1 MPKIKLESENV
12 VTETLLIALY
22 ARALEARQPVPLI
35 RDDTAAAL
43 VEQIDCDFARA
54 RMHHHDQIF
63 TMMRV
68 REFDRR
74 ARDFLARHP
83 QPVVV
88 HIGCGLDTRFERVA
102 ARNEAVTWYDLDL
115 PEVIALRRQLIA
127 ESDRCRFIGCS
138 DFEASW
144 VAAVSAHDAR
154 PFLFLAEGVFPYFE
168 EAQVKRLFLTLMQ
181 RFPGAELVCDAM
193 SPLMVWVNNL
203 QLRFLRVGARL
214 HWGLRRHR
222 DPDGWSDASSAGA
235 GIRLLDEW
243 FYFDRPEPRL
253 GAAQWMR
260 HLPPLAKGTG
270 IYHYQ
275 LGCSEASR

>member
-12 VTETLLIALY
+12 VAETLLIALY
-22 ARALEARQPVPLI
+22 ARALEAQQPVPLI
-35 RDDTAAAL
+35 RDDAAAAL
-43 VEQIDCDFARA
+43 VEQIDYDFARA

-115 PEVIALRRQLIA
+115 PEVIALR
-127 ESDRCRFIGCS
+127 
-138 DFEASW
+138 
-144 VAAVSAHDAR
+144 
-154 PFLFLAEGVFPYFE
+154 
-168 EAQVKRLFLTLMQ
+168 
-181 RFPGAELVCDAM
+181 
-193 SPLMVWVNNL
+193 
-203 QLRFLRVGARL
+203 
-214 HWGLRRHR
+214 
-222 DPDGWSDASSAGA
+222 
-235 GIRLLDEW
+235 
-243 FYFDRPEPRL
+243 FDRPEPRL

-275 LGCSEASR
+275 LGCSGASR

>member
-1 MPKIKLESENV
+1 MPKIKLQSENIV
-12 VTETLLIALY
+12 AETLLIPLY

-35 RDDTAAAL
+35 RDEAAAAL
-43 VEQIDCDFARA
+43 VEQIDYDFART

-63 TMMRV
+63 TLMRV

-83 QPVVV
+83 QAVVI
-88 HIGCGLDTRFERVA
+88 HIGCGLDTRFERVD
-102 ARNEAVTWYDLDL
+102 NGQVTWYDLDL

-127 ESDRCRFIGCS
+127 EGERRRYLGCS
-138 DFEASW
+138 VFDSSW
-144 VAAVSAHDAR
+144 LTAAGAQAGR
-154 PFLFLAEGVFPYFE
+154 PTLFLAEGVFPYFE
-168 EAQVKRLFLTLMQ
+168 EAQVKGLFLTFLE

-193 SPLMVWVNNL
+193 TPLMVRANNL

-214 HWGLRRHR
+214 HWGLRRGR
-222 DPDGWSDASSAGA
+222 DPERWRDASSAGA

-253 GAAQWMR
+253 GAAQFMR
-260 HLPPLAKGTG
+260 YLRPLAKGTG

-275 LGCSEASR
+275 LGSFAGQP